1 MKLKSIITAAGAL
14 LAACTMAQAAHIWED
29 SAGWWD
35 SHFSYD
41 KNAPRY
47 NANEVSLDLFGSY
60 LNPEQKFTKLFET
73 NIRHGFWGGGAG
85 VNYFFSKFVGI
96 GSDFNISDKPGGN
109 WDFDY
114 VVGNIYLRAPVGN
127 SGVAP
132 YIYGG
137 GGRGFSSEFV
147 SGPEGGTR
155 PYDWLY
161 GGGVGLE
168 YRFNPSTGIF
178 TDARFYFSDKAT
190 VLNELVIRAGV
201 RLTF

>member
-1 MKLKSIITAAGAL
+1 MKLKTIITAAGAL

-41 KNAPRY
+41 KNAPKY
-47 NANEVSLDLFGSY
+47 SAQEVSLDLFGSY
-60 LNPEQKFTKLFET
+60 LNPERKFTDLFKT

-85 VNYFFSKFVGI
+85 LNYFLTREIGI

-114 VVGNIYLRAPVGN
+114 VVGNIYFRLPIGN
-127 SGVAP
+127 SGLAP
-132 YIYGG
+132 YVYGG
-137 GGRGFSSEFV
+137 GGRGFSSE
-147 SGPEGGTR
+147 SIGR

-168 YRFNPSTGIF
+168 YRLNPMTGIF

-190 VLNELVIRAGV
+190 ELNELVIRAGLRV
-201 RLTF
+201 VF